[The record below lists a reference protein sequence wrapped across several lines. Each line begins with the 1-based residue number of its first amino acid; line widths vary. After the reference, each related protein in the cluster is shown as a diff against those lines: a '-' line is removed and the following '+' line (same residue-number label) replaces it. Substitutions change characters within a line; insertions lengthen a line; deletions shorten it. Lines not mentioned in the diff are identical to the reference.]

1 MTTENNIS
9 TMMFHPS
16 GAVFKSKPKR
26 SNDEE
31 KNTSHIVENKNDDE
45 EIKKLAL
52 ELKTR
57 QITNLILKSTLIEK
71 VSNNQQND
79 SPNNSSCGSN
89 NNDLIKP
96 PISNSTPILHG
107 LLKMQ
112 DTSLYASSIFLKL
125 NNCNNSHDNESSSN
139 SPQLDSPATLEY
151 NDQILKSFDS
161 NINSNQT
168 ANNQN
173 CEEDRNER
181 SLSSSVSSL
190 SSMSPSS
197 LRQNHSIATINS
209 SPKTTI
215 TTAATTTT
223 TTPIVSSSNN
233 SNSGYSSPVSH
244 KVANQ
249 NEKSEEHD
257 ECLNETAS
265 PPTIDN
271 TEIIN
276 ENIDL
281 NSNASASSSTST
293 DNLIINKKRK
303 RSSSSL

>member
-1 MTTENNIS
+1 MTTENNLS

-16 GAVFKSKPKR
+16 GAVFKSKPKKL
-26 SNDEE
+26 NDEE
-31 KNTSHIVENKNDDE
+31 KNSAKIVENKNDDE

-79 SPNNSSCGSN
+79 SPNNSNCGS

-125 NNCNNSHDNESSSN
+125 KNCNNNHDNESSSN
-139 SPQLDSPATLEY
+139 SPPLDSPATVEY
-151 NDQILKSFDS
+151 NDQILKSFDR

-168 ANNQN
+168 ANIHN

-190 SSMSPSS
+190 SSLSPLS

-249 NEKSEEHD
+249 NEKSEERD

-303 RSSSSL
+303 RSSSNL